1 MKCDNYCDH
10 YDALKADNERLRGL
24 LLRVVAAWISDADP
38 RECQALQSEVAD
50 ALGAAVQP
58 AAVQEIFGGDGS
70 RELWRLINAVD
81 HEKPEWEALYAIGCA
96 CQRLEALVRRLADN
110 SPAATPPATEAQ
122 PPAALGDELIAWE
135 CRNCGELHRQ
145 NEDGC
150 SCGWSRE
157 RGRAT
162 FNSPAATPPATACQP
177 SESLA
182 SQQTYLPSDAAEV
195 LYKNMGSLM
204 DRTATPPATAGRPPA
219 ARAPHECRHGLPLDL
234 FCGQC
239 DAETQPPAVQCD
251 HDFVSVVQ
259 CGFSMPVY
267 ICEKCGVSSKNGVAA
282 AKSPAGQPKECRCIE
297 LGYTCDAHPRPSD
310 KSGAAP

>member
-50 ALGAAVQP
+50 ALGAAVQPPAARAINDDQAQMDACRLCGATDPYECGCAPADPVSSQP

-110 SPAATPPATEAQ
+110 SPAATTPATEAQ

-162 FNSPAATPPATACQP
+162 F
-177 SESLA
+177 
-182 SQQTYLPSDAAEV
+182 
-195 LYKNMGSLM
+195 
-204 DRTATPPATAGRPPA
+204 
-219 ARAPHECRHGLPLDL
+219 
-234 FCGQC
+234 
-239 DAETQPPAVQCD
+239 
-251 HDFVSVVQ
+251 
-259 CGFSMPVY
+259 
-267 ICEKCGVSSKNGVAA
+267 
-282 AKSPAGQPKECRCIE
+282 
-297 LGYTCDAHPRPSD
+297 

>member
-1 MKCDNYCDH
+1 MNESLEFAIRAIRE
-10 YDALKADNERLRGL
+10 DAEKPLRAEIDRLRGL
-24 LLRVVAAWISDADP
+24 LRELHECGAVTNWMRVSDDLRGRVLAAIGAADQPPAARAINDDQAQMDACRLCGATDPYECGCAPADP
-38 RECQALQSEVAD
+38 VSS
-50 ALGAAVQP
+50 QP

-110 SPAATPPATEAQ
+110 SPAATTPATEAQ

-162 FNSPAATPPATACQP
+162 F
-177 SESLA
+177 
-182 SQQTYLPSDAAEV
+182 
-195 LYKNMGSLM
+195 
-204 DRTATPPATAGRPPA
+204 
-219 ARAPHECRHGLPLDL
+219 
-234 FCGQC
+234 
-239 DAETQPPAVQCD
+239 
-251 HDFVSVVQ
+251 
-259 CGFSMPVY
+259 
-267 ICEKCGVSSKNGVAA
+267 
-282 AKSPAGQPKECRCIE
+282 
-297 LGYTCDAHPRPSD
+297 